1 MTLWWISILL
11 GAVVTLV
18 VASLLAAILSEAR
31 KIEAGASRIWDVGQ
45 MIASNTVHVPD
56 LNRANHFVEKII
68 AGVPGLLASLQ
79 RIRQHARECPG
90 CPACVVGG
98 RP

>member
-1 MTLWWISILL
+1 MIVWWISISL

-18 VASLLAAILSEAR
+18 VALLLAGILSEAR
-31 KIEAGASRIWDVGQ
+31 KIRAGASRIWDVGQ

-56 LNRANHFVEKII
+56 LNRANHFVEQIL
-68 AGVPGLLASLQ
+68 AGVPGLLGSLQ
-79 RIRQHARECPG
+79 RIRQHAQECAG
-90 CPACVVGG
+90 CPACVMEE

>member
-18 VASLLAAILSEAR
+18 VALLLAGILSEAR
-31 KIEAGASRIWDVGQ
+31 KIDAGASRIWDVGQ

-56 LNRANHFVEKII
+56 LNRTNHFVEKILT
-68 AGVPGLLASLQ
+68 GVPGLLDSLA
-79 RIRQHARECPG
+79 RIRQHARTCPG

-98 RP
+98 RL